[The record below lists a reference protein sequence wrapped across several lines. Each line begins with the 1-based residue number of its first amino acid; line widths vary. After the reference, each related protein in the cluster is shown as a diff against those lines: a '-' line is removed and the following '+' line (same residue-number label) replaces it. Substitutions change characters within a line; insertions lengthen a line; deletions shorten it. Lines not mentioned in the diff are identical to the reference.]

1 MSFSELARAELPE
14 ELAEDIERL
23 LNLKLYFPELK
34 EILKIEKINKYLDGA
49 IIEIKDKLQT
59 LEEKKKPAWDMLNE
73 LFLQGTALL

>member
-34 EILKIEKINKYLDGA
+34 EIPKIEKINKYLDRA

-59 LEEKKKPAWDMLNE
+59 LEEKKRNRH
-73 LFLQGTALL
+73 GIC